1 MENPDCIDRKT
12 FYERER
18 EFLYILVEYLCI
30 FISRPGRRPLGFLS
44 LICPKNSLDSDEAT
58 QTHSKKR
65 LKPHIPASRR
75 NLKKP
80 NLLNTSQKKTE
91 ESSSDPLPS
100 PSITDPQS
108 DDTGKS
114 AAQVCEN
121 CCILHVVSTRENV
134 AIYFQLQV
142 RNYFSI
148 TSIYHKNAA
157 NLV

>member
-1 MENPDCIDRKT
+1 MCV
-12 FYERER
+12 FV
-18 EFLYILVEYLCI
+18 YILVKCLCI

-44 LICPKNSLDSDEAT
+44 LICPKNSLDSDEAA

-65 LKPHIPASRR
+65 LKPHIPALRR

-80 NLLNTSQKKTE
+80 NLLNTSQKKSE

-114 AAQVCEN
+114 AAQVCVWFFFFFFYHATIFCC
-121 CCILHVVSTRENV
+121 CCIVKKKKELL
-134 AIYFQLQV
+134 YFICHL
-142 RNYFSI
+142 N
-148 TSIYHKNAA
+148 
-157 NLV
+157 